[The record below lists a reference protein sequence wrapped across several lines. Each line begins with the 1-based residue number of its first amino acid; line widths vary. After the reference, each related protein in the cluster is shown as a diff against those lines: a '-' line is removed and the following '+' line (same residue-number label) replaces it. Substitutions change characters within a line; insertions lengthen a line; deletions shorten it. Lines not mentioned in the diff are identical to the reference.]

1 MIPIRKDWQEPY
13 FDGHYVPLIMVLVIA
28 VPFLAMLLVATE
40 RWAEA
45 EHERDVAISQLEEVL
60 EETKNIQK
68 RIDML
73 RKEFTERE
81 RKFYQQYTDMTQHP
95 PVWPSEVLVAGEPS
109 VKIPT
114 WGRR

>member
-13 FDGHYVPLIMVLVIA
+13 FDGHYVPLVMVLVIA
-28 VPFLAMLLVATE
+28 VPFLLMLLTATE

-81 RKFYQQYTDMTQHP
+81 RRFHFEYTNMLQRP
-95 PVWPSEVLVAGEPS
+95 PVWPPETLVAGEPS
-109 VKIPT
+109 VNIT
-114 WGRR
+114 RR